1 MWDSHQA
8 TTLDVVPE
16 RRPVC
21 LAVFNY
27 HEDAS
32 WVDRRGWTKRKLLRP
47 IVTAPFPWKAFE
59 SQQPNP
65 NNMCEKPFAHEFK
78 PGKPWLSKWEGL
90 LISIDR
96 DSYVS
101 VSKNI
106 CYLKVPVLI
115 RMFRNKLLFRG
126 LSSQFLATPANHN
139 KLAVN
144 VLYAMTYSI
153 KLYRLNQYI
162 HWLYSSPSLPPNI
175 NHPLH
180 GPTDMCKFLPNPWF
194 WGSFHGSGGV

>member
-1 MWDSHQA
+1 
-8 TTLDVVPE
+8 
-16 RRPVC
+16 
-21 LAVFNY
+21 
-27 HEDAS
+27 
-32 WVDRRGWTKRKLLRP
+32 
-47 IVTAPFPWKAFE
+47 
-59 SQQPNP
+59 
-65 NNMCEKPFAHEFK
+65 MCEKPFAHEFK

-101 VSKNI
+101 VSKHI

-162 HWLYSSPSLPPNI
+162 H
-175 NHPLH
+175 
-180 GPTDMCKFLPNPWF
+180 
-194 WGSFHGSGGV
+194 